1 MSPLKNCFGIAWTYL
16 FMSRPET
23 LQVVQVQTLS
33 GALRVGFSVSPPYI
47 LSRLFVLYIFENIFS
62 LGRNI
67 TQMGRKI
74 TTLTAQKKSG
84 PERYGP
90 ERRGPEAQHTDE
102 P

>member
-1 MSPLKNCFGIAWTYL
+1 MSVTHFCQRCHEN
-16 FMSRPET
+16 
-23 LQVVQVQTLS
+23 
-33 GALRVGFSVSPPYI
+33 FS
-47 LSRLFVLYIFENIFS
+47 IFENIFC

-90 ERRGPEAQHTDE
+90 ERRGPEAQHTLFADQSGFS
-102 P
+102 PRLDNLTLSH